1 MSSIGHPT
9 SREILGPFNNITYIR
24 YRGQFR
30 GETGNNEEYSVPYE
44 ITVPQTTTEGEQVFV
59 FEPPH
64 VTSGLVARNTLF
76 GERFLFER
84 GYRYASCGFGSRAGH
99 ILDPNPPFPLK
110 IKGNPVRVLSP
121 GSPETE
127 VVDYRIVRQ
136 FVAELRQ
143 SVSPLFGPT
152 RNVYAVGFSDS
163 GKTVRDIYKSFG
175 HKSFDLTIAGT
186 AGYAEPIRVED
197 QSPIM
202 VVNTEADFDARAI
215 PNPAFP
221 AYRYYAIA
229 GGPHI
234 PDAKLTRAVF
244 TGQPLPAIAG
254 TTPINWLHFARAL
267 FQAGDLWIRNGK
279 QPPPNATFQLGPNG
293 EILRDDRQ
301 NALGGI
307 RHPALKL
314 REARFIA
321 SLDRNGWDLFGDYRD
336 PRQLTPAEF
345 PEYVRSFKRATDALF
360 DAGYL
365 LDRGRD
371 RLHQQCQLKPNNT
384 FTLNYRDGL
393 VVRT

>member
-9 SREILGPFNNITYIR
+9 SREILGPFNNVTYIR

-44 ITVPQTTTEGEQVFV
+44 ITVPQTVNEGEQLFV

-64 VTSGLVARNTLF
+64 LTSGLVARDTLL

-84 GYRYASCGFGSRAGH
+84 GYSHASCGFGNRARH
-99 ILDPNPPFPLK
+99 ILDPNPPFNLK
-110 IKGNPVRVLSP
+110 IRGNPIRVIPPDST
-121 GSPETE
+121 ETE

-136 FVAELRQ
+136 FVAELRR
-143 SVSPLFGPT
+143 SVSPLFGPV
-152 RNVYAVGFSDS
+152 RHVIGVGFSDS
-163 GKTVRDIYKSFG
+163 GRTIHEMYKSFG
-175 HKSFDLTIAGT
+175 HKSFDLTVAGT
-186 AGYAEPIRVED
+186 ANYVAPIGVED
-197 QSPIM
+197 QRPIM

-221 AYRYYAIA
+221 AYRYYDLTGA
-229 GGPHI
+229 PHI
-234 PDAKLTRAVF
+234 PDAKLTRGVF
-244 TGQPLPAIAG
+244 NGKTLPGIAG
-254 TTPINWLHFARAL
+254 TTPINWLPFARAL
-267 FQAGDLWIRNGK
+267 FKAGDAWIRNGK
-279 QPPPNATFQLGPNG
+279 QPPPSATFQLGPNG

-307 RHPALKL
+307 RHPALQL

-336 PRQLTPAEF
+336 PRQLTAAEF

-371 RLHQQCQLKPNNT
+371 RLHRQCQLKPNNT

-393 VVRT
+393 VVRS